1 MGNADGPAGTGGAR
15 RRSSVVRMT
24 SAKRKR
30 RRAILAGVVIAYIAG
45 TIISTWQGYSFGKN
59 TIVRCRQG
67 HLFSTV
73 WIPGASV
80 KALRLGLWR
89 IQWCPVGRHV
99 DLVRPVKN
107 ADLTEA
113 ERSFAMSHHDVPVP

>member
-1 MGNADGPAGTGGAR
+1 
-15 RRSSVVRMT
+15 MT

-80 KALRLGLWR
+80 KALRLGFWR